1 MNDWVYAQGHA
12 SEQLARLHYFSML
25 KQAPGGAEVEFTI
38 TVKEFAT
45 PKDGA
50 LVFFAQS
57 DKQTNQGVAPYTPCG
72 WGKTLLGA
80 LQECVREINRFP
92 YQEVESQAAKA

>member
-1 MNDWVYAQGHA
+1 MNDWVYAQSHP
-12 SEQLARLHYFSML
+12 SEQLARLHHFSML
-25 KQAPGGAEVEFTI
+25 KRAPSGAEVEFTI

-92 YQEVESQAAKA
+92 YHEADTQAAKA